1 MVDAAIAA
9 GAGHLVY
16 TSVLRAGSTQLAI
29 APEHKATEQAI
40 TQSNVPFTLPAQLVL
55 RRELHRPD
63 PLIPRSRRD
72 RGGSRRRAHLGCLTS
87 RLRGCL
93 HHRTDPGRPP
103 ERGIRAGRSAIHH
116 ARRRRGG
123 LESYRDPP

>member
-1 MVDAAIAA
+1 VVNAAIAA
-9 GAGHLVY
+9 GVGHLVH

-29 APEHKATEQAI
+29 APEHKATERVI
-40 TQSNVPFTLPAQLVL
+40 RQSNVPFTFLRNSFYTENYTAQIPSYLP
-55 RRELHRPD
+55 
-63 PLIPRSRRD
+63 
-72 RGGSRRRAHLGCLTS
+72 RGGSWGSGRRAHLGCLTS

-93 HHRTDPGRPP
+93 RHRTDPGQPP

-116 ARRRRGG
+116 GRRSRGG